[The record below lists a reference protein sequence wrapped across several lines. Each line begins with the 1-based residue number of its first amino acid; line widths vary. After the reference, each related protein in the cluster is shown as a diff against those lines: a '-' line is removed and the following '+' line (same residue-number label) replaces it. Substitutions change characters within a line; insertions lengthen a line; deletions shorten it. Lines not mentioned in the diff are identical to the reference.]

1 MSPFSLFVVYL
12 LIWWITLFAVLPQ
25 GVRGQ
30 AEENDI
36 VTGSEPGAPVEA
48 NIKDKFKKTTI
59 IATIIWVIV
68 CAIIWSGWVSWDQLA
83 ALVGLDTP
91 PK

>member
-1 MSPFSLFVVYL
+1 MSPFSAFVVYL
-12 LIWWITLFAVLPQ
+12 LIWWVTLFGVLPM

-36 VTGSEPGAPVEA
+36 VNGSEPGAPVNS
-48 NIKDKFKKTTI
+48 NIKRKFVITTI

-68 CAIIWSGWVSWDQLA
+68 CAVIISGILSWDDL
-83 ALVGLDTP
+83 GLHLPGGT
-91 PK
+91 

>member
-1 MSPFSLFVVYL
+1 MSPFSAFVVYL
-12 LIWWITLFAVLPQ
+12 LIWWVTLFGVLPM

-36 VTGSEPGAPVEA
+36 VNGSEPGAPVNS
-48 NIKDKFKKTTI
+48 NIKRKFVITTV

-68 CAIIWSGWVSWDQLA
+68 CAVIISGILSWDDL
-83 ALVGLDTP
+83 GLHLPGGT
-91 PK
+91 

>member
-1 MSPFSLFVVYL
+1 MSPFSAFVVYL
-12 LIWWITLFAVLPQ
+12 LIWWVTLFGVLPM

-36 VTGSEPGAPVEA
+36 VNGSEPGAPV
-48 NIKDKFKKTTI
+48 NSDIKRKFVITTI

-68 CAIIWSGWVSWDQLA
+68 CAVIISGILSWDDL
-83 ALVGLDTP
+83 GLHLPGGT
-91 PK
+91 

>member
-12 LIWWITLFAVLPQ
+12 LIWWVTLFVILPQ
-25 GVRGQ
+25 GIRGQ

-36 VTGSEPGAPVEA
+36 VKGSEPGAPVEA
-48 NIKDKFKKTTI
+48 NIKVKFKKTTL
-59 IATIIWVIV
+59 IATIIWAVV
-68 CAIIWSGWVSWDQLA
+68 CAVIWSGLVSWDQLA
-83 ALVGLDTP
+83 AFIGLDTP